1 MSTTARRAADELP
14 SAARLLWMASPVL
27 LLIGPLRATRFVSDL
42 AKLRAGICAK
52 LDAFERQAHDQGVGS
67 SRGVQAREALAALI
81 DQVVLTTPWGADA
94 GWRSLSGPLSPTSV
108 SDPGMRELIGI
119 ATALVFSHASES
131 PNRDTPPT
139 MPIARSPRPSR
150 PSRYVLLGAARAGKS
165 SARAGLGA
173 AAVIIDAPASDESS
187 RVAPLE
193 GALIAICAN
202 DLLELGPDELASQAR
217 ALRSQLDGL
226 EATLGSGLPVHLM
239 LTKCDLLLGFMD
251 WFGAYSRL
259 DRDRALS
266 LALDPDR
273 WADELADV
281 LLDRLLRERDA
292 QRRFRIAAFVLQVHA
307 LGQPLE
313 RFLHELCGAS
323 SRGVAKSRPVPGCA
337 FLTSA
342 TQAQPVSGA
351 WLGRSTLGLELERPI
366 LPFNAGPAQSFFL
379 SQLMNEVLA
388 EKVVSATPP
397 RHARVARSMVTF
409 TVVASLLLGGVFGIW
424 KLQRTASP
432 ANELPHASG
441 YDAQL
446 SQQIAARIAVP
457 CIELVAGTFPFDRR
471 ADREAPLEE
480 FNRLFAPQGMFDN
493 LYAQLHARQAD
504 LSRQDLERFRSA
516 ARIRDAFFP
525 GGRKRL
531 GMQLTLRVISM
542 DPAIERIDLELE
554 GQALRFA
561 RGESSTRTFSWPGT
575 GANARLKISP
585 ATLAAPLEYQ
595 GHWALFRL
603 FDRAMIKESS
613 VPGHLSVVFDLGGK
627 QAAFDVQSEG
637 TVDPFRVSELQSFD
651 CPI

>member
-1 MSTTARRAADELP
+1 VSTTARRAADELT
-14 SAARLLWMASPVL
+14 SAPRLLWAASPVL

-42 AKLRAGICAK
+42 ANLRAGICAK
-52 LDAFERQAHDQGVGS
+52 LDAFERQAQDQGVGS
-67 SRGVQAREALAALI
+67 ERAVQAREALAALI

-94 GWRSLSGPLSPTSV
+94 GWRSLSGSLSQSPI
-108 SDPGMRELIGI
+108 SDPGIRELISI
-119 ATALVFSHASES
+119 ATALVFSDASAS
-131 PNRDTPPT
+131 QNHDTPPT
-139 MPIARSPRPSR
+139 MPIARSGRTSR
-150 PSRYVLLGAARAGKS
+150 PSRYVLLGASRAGKS

-202 DLLELGPDELASQAR
+202 DLLELGSDQLTSQAR
-217 ALRSQLDGL
+217 ALRSQLEAL

-239 LTKCDLLLGFMD
+239 LTKCDLLLGFLD
-251 WFGAYSRL
+251 WFGTYSRL
-259 DRDRALS
+259 DRDRPLS

-292 QRRFRIAAFVLQVHA
+292 QRRFRIAAFVLQVRA

-313 RFLHELCGAS
+313 RFLHEL
-323 SRGVAKSRPVPGCA
+323 SRPVPKRV

-351 WLGRSTLGLELERPI
+351 WLDRSTSGLELERLI
-366 LPFNAGPAQSFFL
+366 LPSNAGPAQSFFL

-388 EKVVSATPP
+388 EGVVSATQP
-397 RHARVARSMVTF
+397 RHARAARSMVSF
-409 TVVASLLLGGVFGIW
+409 AVAASLLLGGAFGIW
-424 KLQRTASP
+424 KLRSASP
-432 ANELPHASG
+432 ANELPRASG

-493 LYAQLHARQAD
+493 LDAQLRARQAD

-525 GGRKRL
+525 GGRKHL

-561 RGESSTRTFSWPGT
+561 RGESSTRTLSWPGT
-575 GANARLKISP
+575 GANARLEISP

-637 TVDPFRVSELQSFD
+637 TVDPFQVSELQSFD